1 MINHDD
7 SNDDILKGYS
17 MLLYF
22 SGSFVLNQPQESC
35 IHDLASSNIFKKM
48 PLASS
53 NPDFIMASSYLN
65 KIDEHAHIDYE
76 EILDDHLRLFGGLG
90 TPTAPPYESVYLSED
105 HLMFQKPSLE
115 VKRIYETYGWRS
127 SLNGKVPEDHLGI
140 ELQFL
145 NLLLEKYHE
154 IEDRIC
160 HKELAIDINKF
171 IDNHLGTWI
180 HSWNRDLQ
188 KNAASDFYKGIGYL
202 IVASVVDIKSII
214 RN

>member
-1 MINHDD
+1 MINYDG
-7 SNDDILKGYS
+7 SNNDILKGYC

-53 NPDFIMASSYLN
+53 NHNFIMASAYLN
-65 KIDEHAHIDYE
+65 KIDDRALIDYE
-76 EILDDHLRLFGGLG
+76 EILNDHLRLFGGLG
-90 TPTAPPYESVYLSED
+90 TPKAPPYESVYLSEE
-105 HLMFQKPSLE
+105 HLMFQKPMLE
-115 VKRIYETYGWRS
+115 VKRTYETYGWRS

-154 IEDRIC
+154 IEDGIC
-160 HKELAIDINKF
+160 HNELATDIKKF
-171 IDNHLGTWI
+171 IDQHLSKWV
-180 HSWNRDLQ
+180 HLWNRDLQ
-188 KNAASDFYKGIGYL
+188 ENAASDFYKGIGYL
-202 IVASVVDIKSII
+202 IVASVEDIKSII
-214 RN
+214 